1 MKKKV
6 LFLVVVVLFGFA
18 LVHAQDKIYRLSVSV
33 TEDGASD
40 PVLLVVDD
48 GSIELG
54 FDGVKV
60 TSKGNVLSYEF
71 KNLKKLEFIDSDVTS
86 IDDIKYELKIRL
98 TDGGNTVV
106 VESDDQLRSID
117 LYTISGVCVKSV
129 SPKGLPEYLNVGGLS
144 SGVYII
150 KAVTVSGNVKTFK
163 FVK

>member
-33 TEDGASD
+33 TEKGSD
-40 PVLLVVDD
+40 PVLLVVDE
-48 GSIELG
+48 GSVEMD

-60 TSKGNVLSYEF
+60 TSKGGVLSYEF
-71 KNLKKLEFIDSDVTS
+71 EDLEKLEFIDSEVTS
-86 IDDIKYELKIRL
+86 IDEINYGLKVML

-106 VESDDQLRSID
+106 VESDDQLRSLDI
-117 LYTISGVCVKSV
+117 YTISGVCVKSV
-129 SPKGLPEYLNVGGLS
+129 NPKSSPEYLNVGGLS